1 MKKQILFCL
10 FPSSRL
16 PAFAPLLFAL
26 CPLLFALN
34 SYSQITRGAQPGE
47 LYIST
52 DWYMDNYGQVHYA
65 IFHTTDNGEHITLQ
79 YENIE
84 SPPPDEMQVGKVLG
98 DATNGALYNIGNNE
112 LWVSFDYGDIWELVD
127 DFGST
132 PNYTSGCI
140 EGEIYK
146 CCANV
151 QGTVWRSIDY
161 GNTLVEIRDDIKF
174 KLEVGVNNGV
184 VHGLAN
190 YSYPETGFYL
200 NYSSDY
206 SLNFIQNPIDSIFA
220 YWTPGGHYPKISR
233 GSEPCELYLVSW
245 WPDYHYKIFHSVDT
259 GYNWTEKY
267 ESDYINIYYWR
278 VYYTA
283 GREPGSFY
291 VMRSR
296 INPAGD
302 HVWLYID
309 YSSDWGE
316 TFTTYFHDLDSTIT
330 SINQINQADFHLAGY
345 PNPFK
350 DKTTIRF
357 QLPNNCTDVVLN
369 IYDIN
374 GILIKRYDV
383 SGKKELQ
390 WDGTDS
396 KGKKV
401 NGGVYYYSLF
411 MENKILSTNKLIFTN

>member
-1 MKKQILFCL
+1 MRNNAIYIGIAIIITICL
-10 FPSSRL
+10 NNVVI
-16 PAFAPLLFAL
+16 A
-26 CPLLFALN
+26 
-34 SYSQITRGAQPGE
+34 QITRGAQPGE
-47 LYIST
+47 LYIAT
-52 DWYMDNYGQVHYA
+52 DWYMDDYGQIHYA
-65 IFHTTDNGEHITLQ
+65 IFHSTDNGENITLK

-84 SPPPDEMQVGKVLG
+84 TPPPGEMKVGKVLG
-98 DATNGALYNIGNNE
+98 DATPGALYNYGNNE
-112 LWVSFDYGDIWELVD
+112 LWVSFNYGESWEYRESYPDNAKYL
-127 DFGST
+127 
-132 PNYTSGCI
+132 SGQI
-140 EGEIYK
+140 SGNLFKIIGAELSQSD
-146 CCANV
+146 N
-151 QGTVWRSIDY
+151 Y
-161 GNTLVEIRDDIKF
+161 GNTFTVITNPISCPIREPGYYLGEFYGINGS
-174 KLEVGVNNGV
+174 VGV
-184 VHGLAN
+184 GLFLDH
-190 YSYPETGFYL
+190 TL
-200 NYSSDY
+200 DY
-206 SLNFIQNPIDSIFA
+206 AITHTEVPIDSAVAFWA
-220 YWTPGGHYPKISR
+220 PGGNYPQISR
-233 GSEPCELYLVSW
+233 GTEPGELYLVSW
-245 WPDYHYKIFHSVDT
+245 WPGDYYKIFHSVDT
-259 GYNWTEKY
+259 GYNWTEKF
-267 ESDYINIYYWR
+267 ESETINIYYWR
-278 VYYTA
+278 VKYTA

-291 VMRSR
+291 VIRSR